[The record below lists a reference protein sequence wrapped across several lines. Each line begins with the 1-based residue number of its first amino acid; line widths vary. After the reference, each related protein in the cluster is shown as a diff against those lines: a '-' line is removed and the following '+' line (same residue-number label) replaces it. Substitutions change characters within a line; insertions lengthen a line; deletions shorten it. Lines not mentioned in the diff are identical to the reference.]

1 MINIAKLFLSCN
13 DSTKE
18 GLRLYYNSNCS
29 QLVKP
34 SRRYTMKSGDNW
46 CAMFTSVVAHLAG
59 VKWFPY
65 EVSVNEQV
73 NLSRTLG
80 RFKPA
85 SFEGLKEG
93 DLIIYDWDGK
103 GFPDHIG
110 IIAIIGYE
118 MTVIEGNKG
127 GEVGYRVVNKG
138 SKSIYGY
145 ISL

>member
-18 GLRLYYNSNCS
+18 GLRLYYNANCS

-34 SRRYTMKSGDNW
+34 SRRYTMQSGDNW
-46 CAMFTSVVAHLAG
+46 CAMFTAVVAHIAG

-65 EVSVNEQV
+65 EVSVSEQV
-73 NLSRTLG
+73 NLSRSLG
-80 RFKPA
+80 RFKTG

-93 DLIIYDWDGK
+93 DLIVYDWDGK

-110 IIAIIGYE
+110 IVYHVDDEI
-118 MTVIEGNKG
+118 TVIEGNKA
-127 GEVGYRVVNKG
+127 GEVGYRVVNRD
-138 SKSIYGY
+138 SKSIYGF